1 MAFQKSK
8 GMTIAMPADG
18 DAKKANDLLRPY
30 WFEWAKDNGP
40 EYEKALALVLKAI
53 GK

>member
-1 MAFQKSK
+1 
-8 GMTIAMPADG
+8 MPADG

-40 EYEKALALVLKAI
+40 EYEEALALVLKAI